1 MKATKTFKM
10 RGGRKVATLLAIASV
25 VLACAAGTQTISS
38 TGEFGE
44 SFIAGWETI
53 SYTGPTATYSG
64 LFTANPGSQH
74 GTTVEVSDPS
84 ATLTL
89 ANSAQS
95 SGGLVKTGPG
105 ELAIKTGGI
114 TYAYSDVQGGYWS
127 SYSHVRWTD
136 GAADLRRAEWQCR
149 ECDEG
154 FGHRPLRRIVAGAIC
169 NDEDHGRHRKFR

>member
-10 RGGRKVATLLAIASV
+10 RGGRKVATLLGIASV

-74 GTTVEVSDPS
+74 GTTVEVFRIAPQEGCVEEITTVQLKSKKDEEGVAVFTTSVDFDIVFTVGTRS
-84 ATLTL
+84 A
-89 ANSAQS
+89 AN
-95 SGGLVKTGPG
+95 
-105 ELAIKTGGI
+105 
-114 TYAYSDVQGGYWS
+114 
-127 SYSHVRWTD
+127 
-136 GAADLRRAEWQCR
+136 
-149 ECDEG
+149 
-154 FGHRPLRRIVAGAIC
+154 
-169 NDEDHGRHRKFR
+169 